1 MSHIRIM
8 RWGTAVLAATL
19 MFFMAPTAQAGHGGG
34 GHGGGGHGGG
44 GGFHGGGRGFHG
56 GGGGF
61 HGGGGG
67 FARGG
72 YYGGFGGY
80 GGYGVG
86 SYGLGLYGGGYD
98 YTPYTYNYSGNPGYT
113 VYPSSTYY
121 VPDYSLY
128 TQPLMTNTNTSPGM
142 AGTLPVATEYSAH
155 INVKVPDGATVWFD
169 GKKTFQ
175 GGTER
180 NFVTPP
186 LDTGKT
192 FSYDLQAAW
201 PQGNRLITQT
211 RKIEITAG
219 GHTDVDFT
227 KPASGEVSTAP

>member
-1 MSHIRIM
+1 MVGTVVVATAAVVVSTAAAVVSMAVAVVSAAAAIM
-8 RWGTAVLAATL
+8 VVSEGMAAMAWAATAL
-19 MFFMAPTAQAGHGGG
+19 GSMAAATTTRLTPTTIAATQA
-34 GHGGGGHGGG
+34 
-44 GGFHGGGRGFHG
+44 
-56 GGGGF
+56 
-61 HGGGGG
+61 
-67 FARGG
+67 
-72 YYGGFGGY
+72 
-80 GGYGVG
+80 
-86 SYGLGLYGGGYD
+86 
-98 YTPYTYNYSGNPGYT
+98 TP

-128 TQPLMTNTNTSPGM
+128 TQPLMTNTNTSLGM
-142 AGTLPVATEYSAH
+142 AGTLPVATEYSAR

-169 GKKTFQ
+169 GKKTVQ

-211 RKIEITAG
+211 RKIEFTAG

-227 KPASGEVSTAP
+227 KPASGEVSTAPY